1 MDENT
6 PRWLSTRR
14 TPGVVYTTAE
24 QFTSEFVS
32 AMRNGRSEDWQR
44 RYRGRI
50 GLLIVEDVQ
59 HLRGREKTQLE
70 LFHTVQHVLDAGGR
84 VLLTGDR
91 APRDLTGLD
100 ERVRSQVARGFVA
113 ELEPHFLDE
122 ERWLLPALENAGEHA
137 LVARTLDEHR
147 RLRSLAAALAAGD
160 LEPLAE
166 FAGMLSAHVRFEERE
181 LFERAQQVI
190 PADEL
195 GRLAARDC

>member
-1 MDENT
+1 MAA
-6 PRWLSTRR
+6 L
-14 TPGVVYTTAE
+14 AE
-24 QFTSEFVS
+24 
-32 AMRNGRSEDWQR
+32 ACAQR
-44 RYRGRI
+44 
-50 GLLIVEDVQ
+50 
-59 HLRGREKTQLE
+59 
-70 LFHTVQHVLDAGGR
+70 
-84 VLLTGDR
+84 
-91 APRDLTGLD
+91 
-100 ERVRSQVARGFVA
+100 FVA

-147 RLRSLAAALAAGD
+147 QAALAGGGAGRGD

>member
-1 MDENT
+1 MKRADALLQ
-6 PRWLSTRR
+6 LSREHHTALSIAQRVKR
-14 TPGVVYTTAE
+14 TLGAGTATE
-24 QFTSEFVS
+24 VAALAE
-32 AMRNGRSEDWQR
+32 ACAQR
-44 RYRGRI
+44 
-50 GLLIVEDVQ
+50 
-59 HLRGREKTQLE
+59 
-70 LFHTVQHVLDAGGR
+70 
-84 VLLTGDR
+84 
-91 APRDLTGLD
+91 
-100 ERVRSQVARGFVA
+100 FVA

-166 FAGMLSAHVRFEERE
+166 FAEMLSAHVRFEERE